1 MKFLVIL
8 TTLLFA
14 VVVSGAD
21 DDKPAPAPLT
31 TEQTPPTTNP
41 PPKPDPPKP
50 DPPKPVDPKVYPPAG
65 HYNLTTRDGKIACLD
80 AKFALQFVIETV
92 RKVNDTKNE
101 TITEYISIRDAVVE
115 GDNGQKIFCPDD
127 LNTTTSLTL
136 SLKFNNT
143 NRLGLTFIR
152 TDPGSNNETHYLSEI
167 SLKYPGLPGFDTV
180 VNHHPLFIVNGTHRS
195 YQCNSKTSVVEAD
208 PKNNRT
214 ITIIFSEVVIDAFRA
229 DKDAK
234 NSVQVCPLDEDVS
247 DMIPIAVG
255 AALLALVAIVLVA
268 YFIGRRRSRRLAYQS
283 V

>member
-65 HYNLTTRDGKIACLD
+65 HYNLTTKDGKIACLD

-115 GDNGQKIFCPDD
+115 DDDGKKLFCPDD

-136 SLKFNNT
+136 KLKFNNT

-152 TDPGSNNETHYLSEI
+152 TDPGSNNETHYLKEI
-167 SLKYPGLPGFDTV
+167 SLKYPGPTDLVV
-180 VNHHPLFIVNGTHRS
+180 VNHPLFIVNGTHRS
-195 YQCNSKTSVVEAD
+195 YQCNSETSVVESD
-208 PKNNRT
+208 TKINRT
-214 ITIIFSEVVIDAFRA
+214 IKIIFREVVIDAFRA
-229 DKDAK
+229 DKDAR
-234 NSVQVCPLDEDVS
+234 NSFQVCPLDEDVS